1 MKYRQ
6 SGYQDD
12 EKREDRERFRKPRE
26 RRDPDLPGG
35 RLSEK
40 ARVLRNLKCHHCGN
54 TIPLEQNARGDVLP
68 IPPGA
73 LCNGCEAPIRACRN
87 CLHFAPD
94 RAFECRR
101 SVKDGYKKAAAND
114 CVEFEP
120 KLAVEMTRDESKSEG
135 SFGGITSERGPK
147 TQSDAR
153 QAFDDLFK

>member
-6 SGYQDD
+6 SGYQDND
-12 EKREDRERFRKPRE
+12 SRDDRERFRKPRE
-26 RRDPDLPGG
+26 RRDPDMPGG
-35 RLSEK
+35 RLAEK
-40 ARVLRNLKCHHCGN
+40 SRVIRNLKCHHCGN

-68 IPPGA
+68 ILPAA
-73 LCNGCEAPIRACRN
+73 LCGSCESSIHACRN

-101 SVKDGYKKAAAND
+101 NVKAGYKKAAGND

-120 KLAVEMTRDESKSEG
+120 KLAVEMTRDESRPEG
-135 SFGGITSERGPK
+135 SFGGISSGRAPK
-147 TQSDAR
+147 TASDAR